1 MKGCFR
7 LQHVRARCTK
17 GFSLIEV
24 MISLAIGLIMVVAVF
39 SAYLGAST
47 AGRIAE
53 AQGRMN
59 EDAQTALT
67 VLTQQLRMAGNNP
80 TQPDRTDKSRRNPAY
95 SPYDAATFM
104 NIPATASPSSFSIRG
119 CSKNFSNITS
129 ATRLD
134 ALVCPNGTGYSANSV
149 AVSYEADAFNSVPTA
164 PGIPADCLGAAL
176 ASIQVTF
183 PAENPSGPYFYS
195 VAENRFY
202 IDVSTANVPSLYC
215 QGNGQN
221 SIAQP
226 LVENIED
233 LQFAYGVVKA
243 STAAADLGTASI
255 SGYLRADELTTNFAL
270 AALPDDPAR
279 WAKVVAV
286 RICVLARSEIS
297 IATDFISARYTKCDG
312 TVENAPPD
320 LRLRRAYTTTV
331 VLRNRRL

>member
-1 MKGCFR
+1 MKGYLR
-7 LQHVRARCTK
+7 LRPPRAHHAK
-17 GFSLIEV
+17 GFSLIEL
-24 MISLAIGLIMVVAVF
+24 MISLAIGLIMMVVVF
-39 SAYLGAST
+39 SAYLGASA

-80 TQPDRTDKSRRNPAY
+80 TQPDRTEKSRRNPAY
-95 SPYDAATFM
+95 NPYDAATFV

-134 ALVCPNGTGYSANSV
+134 ALVCPNGTGYSANSI
-149 AVSYEADAFNSVPTA
+149 AVSYEADAFNSIQTD

-176 ASIQVTF
+176 TSTQVNF

-215 QGNGQN
+215 KGNGQN
-221 SIAQP
+221 SLAQP

-233 LQFAYGVVKA
+233 LQLTYGVVKA
-243 STAAADLGTASI
+243 LTAAADLKTASI
-255 SGYLRADELTTNFAL
+255 SGYLQANEFMAKI
-270 AALPDDPAR
+270 ALPDDAAR
-279 WAKVVAV
+279 WAQVVAV
-286 RICVLARSEIS
+286 RICIVARSEAKV
-297 IATDFISARYTKCDG
+297 ATDLASARYTKCDG
-312 TVENAPPD
+312 NIENAPLD

>member
-7 LQHVRARCTK
+7 IQHVRVRCTK

-80 TQPDRTDKSRRNPAY
+80 TQPDRTEKSRRNPAY
-95 SPYDAATFM
+95 NPYDAATFV

-134 ALVCPNGTGYSANSV
+134 ALVCPNGTGYSANSI
-149 AVSYEADAFNSVPTA
+149 AVSYEADAFNSIQTD

-176 ASIQVTF
+176 TSTQVNF

-215 QGNGQN
+215 KGNGQN
-221 SIAQP
+221 SLAQP

-233 LQFAYGVVKA
+233 LQLTYGVVKA
-243 STAAADLGTASI
+243 LTAAADLKTASI
-255 SGYLRADELTTNFAL
+255 SGYLQANEFMAKI
-270 AALPDDPAR
+270 ALPDDAAR
-279 WAKVVAV
+279 WAQVVAV
-286 RICVLARSEIS
+286 RICIVARSEAKV
-297 IATDFISARYTKCDG
+297 ATDLASARYTKCDG
-312 TVENAPPD
+312 NIENAPLD

>member
-1 MKGCFR
+1 MKYYRRRSCER
-7 LQHVRARCTK
+7 DAK
-17 GFSLIEV
+17 GFSLIEL
-24 MISLAIGLIMVVAVF
+24 MISITIGLIMMVAVF

-47 AGRIAE
+47 AGRVTE

-59 EDAQTALT
+59 EDAQTALS

-95 SPYDAATFM
+95 NPYDTATFV
-104 NIPATASPSSFSIRG
+104 NAPASASPSSFSIRG
-119 CSKNFSNITS
+119 CGRNFSNITS

-134 ALVCPNGTGYSANSV
+134 ALVCPNGNGYAANSI
-149 AVSYEADAFNSVPTA
+149 AVSYEADIFNSAPTTLGA
-164 PGIPADCLGAAL
+164 PADCLGAAL
-176 ASIQVTF
+176 TPTQVTF
-183 PAENPSGPYFYS
+183 PAEDPSGPYFYS

-202 IDVSTANVPSLYC
+202 IDVSKANVPSLYC

-221 SIAQP
+221 GTAQP

-233 LQFAYGVVKA
+233 LQFTYGVVKA
-243 STAAADLGTASI
+243 STAAENIETASI
-255 SGYLRADELTTNFAL
+255 SGYLRADEVTTNPAL
-270 AALPDDPAR
+270 AALPDDSAR

-286 RICVLARSEIS
+286 RICVLVRSEAAA
-297 IATDFISARYTKCDG
+297 ATDLTSARYTKCDG

-320 LRLRRAYTTTV
+320 LRLRRAYNTTV

>member
-1 MKGCFR
+1 MKGYLR
-7 LQHVRARCTK
+7 LRLPRAHHAK
-17 GFSLIEV
+17 GFSLIEL

-67 VLTQQLRMAGNNP
+67 VLTQQLRMAGSNP
-80 TQPDRTDKSRRNPAY
+80 AQPDRTDKSRRNPAY
-95 SPYDAATFM
+95 SPYDAATFV

-164 PGIPADCLGAAL
+164 PGIPVDCLGAAL
-176 ASIQVTF
+176 TSTQVNF

-202 IDVSTANVPSLYC
+202 IDVSTVNVPSLYC

-233 LQFAYGVVKA
+233 LQLTYGVVKA
-243 STAAADLGTASI
+243 LTAAADLKTASI
-255 SGYLRADELTTNFAL
+255 SGYLQANEFMAKI
-270 AALPDDPAR
+270 ALPDDAAR
-279 WAKVVAV
+279 WAQVVAV
-286 RICVLARSEIS
+286 RICIVARSEAKV
-297 IATDFISARYTKCDG
+297 ATDLASARYTKCDG
-312 TVENAPPD
+312 NIENAPPD

>member
-1 MKGCFR
+1 MKGCSR
-7 LQHVRARCTK
+7 LQHARARCAK

-24 MISLAIGLIMVVAVF
+24 MISLAIGLIMVVVVF

-80 TQPDRTDKSRRNPAY
+80 TQPDRTEKSRRNPAY
-95 SPYDAATFM
+95 NPYDAATFV

-134 ALVCPNGTGYSANSV
+134 ALVCPNGTGYSANSI
-149 AVSYEADAFNSVPTA
+149 AVSYEADAFNSIQTD

-176 ASIQVTF
+176 TSTQVNF

-215 QGNGQN
+215 KGNGQN
-221 SIAQP
+221 SLAQP

-233 LQFAYGVVKA
+233 LQLTYGVVKA
-243 STAAADLGTASI
+243 LTAAADLKTASI
-255 SGYLRADELTTNFAL
+255 SGYLQANEFMAKI
-270 AALPDDPAR
+270 ALPDDAAR
-279 WAKVVAV
+279 WAQVVAV
-286 RICVLARSEIS
+286 RICIVARSEAKV
-297 IATDFISARYTKCDG
+297 ATDLASARYTKCDG
-312 TVENAPPD
+312 NIENAPLD